1 MTKKIIIVVIV
12 TVAFIATAI
21 TSWNL
26 SAANI
31 KHKDVVSY
39 ERTDKVFQLIQE
51 GKTEEAYN
59 SMSPEYQGI
68 VSLTEFKN
76 DVGYINKDVKV
87 SNFQYYRGTADNLLQ
102 YSLTDKDDNNLG
114 AVTIKSLNAEDG
126 SIVVSSLSVIK

>member
-31 KHKDVVSY
+31 KHKDVVAY